1 MIRWLTDFYQ
11 DEEGQATTEYF
22 LMLSIVVSL
31 TLMVITKF
39 IRPVF
44 ERFGNQLSALIEKR
58 LFGADLHTFRVGPV
72 R

>member
-1 MIRWLTDFYQ
+1 MIRWLKDLIR
-11 DEEGQATTEYF
+11 DEQGQATTEYF

-39 IRPVF
+39 IRPAF
-44 ERFGNQLSALIEKR
+44 EKLGGQLSDMLEKR
-58 LFGADLHTFRVGPV
+58 LFGVDLHTFRVGPI